1 MISDKILI
9 SGEFMSKQ
17 VLFITS
23 KPELFQLATIFLNQ
37 GADEVS
43 CHIANTISKSV
54 DALKKQAYD
63 LIFIGHQITKD
74 IELKELTTVLLGH
87 LKHVSHM
94 KIFGTNKALRGQEF
108 AQYYSQLVPMSKM
121 LLDIFESLSLAMEEK
136 EYIQF
141 PVYALESFNEYPF
154 DCYLKINKNSQE
166 NYIHLFRE
174 RDLVEKEDF
183 EKLEKKN
190 VISLYVSLTQL
201 RKKVEMFNKLLKQE
215 QAEDL
220 VQDPEQAQEMAAQ
233 YSFQILQEAGLNIS
247 EEILER
253 NQEAYSH
260 TRQII
265 KNSRG
270 KGKLK
275 DLVFKG
281 DDFYLKHVSMT
292 SLMCCYILDE
302 LKVTDE
308 GFRYKLCSAAYFQ
321 NIFLEGED
329 ELKILS
335 DSQLNVLA
343 KERKERVANHA
354 LNAVQTLSQN
364 PLIDNDVLKL
374 IKEQHGDKRGIS
386 FPETIVSSSKI
397 SLIFQIA
404 TLFSQL
410 YLIQYE
416 SFGNVSIE
424 DIFQTIAKRLAF
436 KDKSVLE
443 SFKAVAMS
451 V

>member
-1 MISDKILI
+1 MT
-9 SGEFMSKQ
+9 KQ

-37 GADEVS
+37 GEANVN
-43 CHIANTISKSV
+43 CHIANSISKSV

-63 LIFIGHQITKD
+63 LIFIGHQITVD
-74 IELKELTTVLLGH
+74 LELKELTSILIGH
-87 LKHVSHM
+87 MKHVSQM
-94 KIFGTNKALRGQEF
+94 KIFGTNKALRGQDF
-108 AQYYSQLVPMSKM
+108 AQYYSQLVPISKM
-121 LLDIFESLSLAMEEK
+121 LLDIFNSLALEQVDM

-141 PVYALESFNEYPF
+141 PVYALESFEEYPF
-154 DCYLKINKNSQE
+154 DCYLQITKNSQE

-174 RDLVEKEDF
+174 RDPIEKEDF

-190 VISLYVSLTQL
+190 VISLFVSLPQL
-201 RKKVEMFNKLLKQE
+201 KKKVEIFNKLLKQE

-220 VQDPEQAQEMAAQ
+220 VQDPEQAQEVAAQ
-233 YSFQILQEAGLNIS
+233 YSFEILQEAGLNIS
-247 EEILER
+247 TEILER

-270 KGKLK
+270 KNQLK

-281 DDFYLKHVSMT
+281 EDFYLKHVSMT

-302 LKVTDE
+302 LKVKDE
-308 GFRYKLCSAAYFQ
+308 SFRYKLCSAAYFQ

-335 DSQLNVLA
+335 DAQLNLLA

-354 LNAVQTLSQN
+354 LKAVQVLSQN

-374 IKEQHGDKRGIS
+374 IKEQHGDKRGIA

-410 YLIQYE
+410 YLVQYE
-416 SFGNVSIE
+416 SFGNVSVE
-424 DIFQTIAKRLAF
+424 DIFQTIANRLAS

-443 SFKAVAMS
+443 SFKAVALS